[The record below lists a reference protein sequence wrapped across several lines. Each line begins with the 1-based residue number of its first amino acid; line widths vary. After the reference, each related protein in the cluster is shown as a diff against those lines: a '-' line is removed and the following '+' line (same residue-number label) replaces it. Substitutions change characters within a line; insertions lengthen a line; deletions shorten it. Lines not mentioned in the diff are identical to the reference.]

1 MTARIR
7 HNDWSS
13 LRPAPLG
20 AWTPRL
26 SVSVVIPAYQCQ
38 DALDR
43 TLAALAAQ
51 SYPADLTEVV
61 VADDGSATP
70 LVLPP
75 LAPHRTRIVRVP
87 KGSWGRGA
95 ARQTG
100 ASAASGDV
108 IHWLDADM
116 LLDREHIEAHMRW
129 HHLSDH
135 VVVHGTIRFS
145 DSTDEP
151 TADHVY
157 AETAAGRSADLFPA
171 ESVHPHVWLEKT
183 LAETRHLRD
192 ARSNPS
198 RLHSGATTSVRA
210 TLLAR
215 AGGVDVTMNMG
226 EDTEL
231 GYRLAQA
238 GAVFI
243 PDAEALSWHLGR
255 STVMLREKEV
265 HRHNWTLF
273 ADRIPDLRW
282 LRTHPRRIYSVPYVE
297 VITTATTYEET
308 RGTVDSALAGTIH
321 DLSVTI
327 DGPWHELTTGR
338 RASLDEPMLDLRLL
352 GNLYAGEPRV
362 NRAVRAPF
370 RLRIPAGWALG
381 ADSVAKLVR
390 LAEKEGYGLVCAALA
405 ETHDG
410 VAVARLERTAAFNRA
425 RLFPGEDPDDLVDE
439 LFGAHWVDGAE
450 FGVVPLDEA
459 GPVKGDAQTWRVAA
473 EKHKAEAARLRAEA
487 ERWKAE
493 AEKLAAQPQGKRR
506 WRSR

>member
-61 VADDGSATP
+61 VADDGSTP
-70 LVLPP
+70 ALRLPP
-75 LAPHRTRIVRVP
+75 LAPHNTRIVRVP
-87 KGSWGRGA
+87 AGSWGRGA
-95 ARQTG
+95 ARQAG

-116 LLDREHIEAHMRW
+116 LLDREHVEAHMRW
-129 HHLSDH
+129 HHLAGY
-135 VVVHGTIRFS
+135 VVVHGTIRFVS
-145 DSTDEP
+145 AEQPSP
-151 TADHVY
+151 GHVY
-157 AETAAGRSADLFPA
+157 AEVAAGRSANLFPGA
-171 ESVHPHVWLEKT
+171 DVHPHVWLEKT
-183 LAETRHLRD
+183 LAETRRLRD

-210 TLLAR
+210 TMLAR

-231 GYRLAQA
+231 GYRLTQA

-243 PDAEALSWHLGR
+243 PDAEALSWHVGK

-282 LRTHPRRIYSVPYVE
+282 LRTHPRRVYTVPYVE
-297 VITTATTYEET
+297 VVVAATTYEET
-308 RGTVDSALAGTIH
+308 RGTVDNALAGTIH
-321 DLSVTI
+321 DLAVTI
-327 DGPWHELTTGR
+327 EGPWRDLPAGR
-338 RASLDEPMLDLRLL
+338 RASLDEPLLDLRLL

-362 NRAVRAPF
+362 NRVVKAPY
-370 RLRIPAGWALG
+370 RLTLPAGWALG
-381 ADSVAKLVR
+381 ADSVARLVK
-390 LAEKEGYGLVCAALA
+390 LAETEGYGLLCAALA

-410 VAVARLERTAAFNRA
+410 VATARLEKTAAYNRA
-425 RLFPGEDPDDLVDE
+425 RLFPGEDPDDVVDE

-450 FGVVPLDEA
+450 FGIVPLAEA
-459 GPVKGDAQTWRVAA
+459 EPLKGDAQTWRALA
-473 EKHKAEAARLRAEA
+473 EKHKAEARKHKAEA

-493 AEKLAAQPQGKRR
+493 AEKLAAQPPAKRR
-506 WRSR
+506 WRGR